1 MNSHRTTYAV
11 WELTLQCNLA
21 CVHCGS
27 RAADARPNE
36 LTTAE
41 ALDLVE
47 QMAECGIAEV
57 TLIGG
62 EAFLRADWLEIA
74 KAIRNAGMTCT
85 LTTGGY
91 GISSVTAQ
99 KMAEAGIQ
107 QVSISIDGLA
117 STHDQLRGKPGSHA
131 AAFHSFRHL
140 RNAGIRLSANTQIN
154 RLSAPELPLIYEDI
168 VAAGCQAWQIGLT
181 VPMGRA
187 TERPEILLQP
197 SELLDLFPLLS
208 ELAER
213 AEQHGILFYPGNNI
227 GYYGPYERRLRK
239 MQSPEPGVDA
249 IWDGCQAGISSIG
262 IEADGAIKGCP
273 SLPTSAYVG
282 GNIREKPLR
291 ELLRTPKLTINE
303 APPNLWG
310 FCRTCDYAELCRGG
324 CTWTAHVF
332 FGQPGNNPYC
342 HHRALVQPTRWN
354 PRAPHPGHPGRRPA
368 LRPRDLH
375 SHRRGRPSRVAT
387 QRPTALHHC
396 GDPTNPP
403 PTELPNPGLNTKTP
417 IQEARKSALESVLC
431 VKISVRLFARTTK
444 SKP

>member
-36 LTTAE
+36 LSTAE
-41 ALDLVE
+41 ALDLVQ

-62 EAFLRADWLEIA
+62 EAFLRADWLVIA
-74 KAIRNAGMTCT
+74 RAIRASGMTCT

-91 GISSVTAQ
+91 GISAATAAN
-99 KMAEAGIQ
+99 MAEAGIQ
-107 QVSISIDGLA
+107 QVSISIDGLP
-117 STHDQLRGKPGSHA
+117 STHDRLRGKTGSHA
-131 AAFHSFRHL
+131 AAFTSFRHL

-154 RLSAPELPLIYEDI
+154 RLSARELPLIYADI
-168 VAAGCQAWQIGLT
+168 VAAGCQAWQIGMT

-187 TERPEILLQP
+187 VERPEILLQP
-197 SELLDLFPLLS
+197 SELLDVFPLLN
-208 ELAER
+208 ELAIQAER
-213 AEQHGILFYPGNNI
+213 DGILFYPGNNV

-273 SLPTSAYVG
+273 SLPTSTYTG
-282 GNIREKPLR
+282 GNIRDKPLR
-291 ELLRTPKLTINE
+291 ELLRTPELTINE
-303 APPNLWG
+303 DPEPSHLWG

-332 FGQPGNNPYC
+332 FGQRGNNPYC
-342 HHRALVQPTRWN
+342 HHRALTRQRNGIRERLIPATPANGQPFDHGTFTLILEPAQTPWPINDPLHFRSQQIQ
-354 PRAPHPGHPGRRPA
+354 RTRPA
-368 LRPRDLH
+368 
-375 SHRRGRPSRVAT
+375 
-387 QRPTALHHC
+387 
-396 GDPTNPP
+396 PP
-403 PTELPNPGLNTKTP
+403 AFRIL
-417 IQEARKSALESVLC
+417 A
-431 VKISVRLFARTTK
+431 
-444 SKP
+444 